1 MRSASRHLQR
11 WPPLIVAVLVVGCSS
26 EDQRLVDLSRQS
38 VDRQAEQNRLVEAN
52 NRQVIDATQKLVEAD
67 AQARRETIQL
77 QHVIQNERS
86 GINQQ
91 RDALEEERRQIA
103 EQRNRDPIVAES
115 IQAAVG
121 LVVAALPL
129 VVCLFVLRAL
139 FHKSDDEAM
148 VDVLIEELVT
158 QEPLLAE
165 AGGLFLP
172 HQTEVRSLPLS
183 PDTSAEGV
191 PFQDRA
197 LATQSADFPP
207 PCVVVVEGSN
217 DIEFLRRINRILHQ
231 HDSTIPDLAR
241 LESERRFVFLTSS
254 SGPIVSMSTASI
266 TGDGQFYLFDR
277 EVPPVSQERQQLV
290 DVLNQRP
297 GYRAVLTA
305 KRAIENYL
313 HPDAVR
319 EACGI
324 EIAFG
329 DFDDVAETAA
339 RTTFSQNE
347 RGSWESLSRRAR
359 RRLRDKAKKWLNRDA
374 VDRMT
379 PERLAERDSA
389 GEVIG
394 WLRAIAELATA
405 PVDASV

>member
-1 MRSASRHLQR
+1 
-11 WPPLIVAVLVVGCSS
+11 
-26 EDQRLVDLSRQS
+26 
-38 VDRQAEQNRLVEAN
+38 
-52 NRQVIDATQKLVEAD
+52 
-67 AQARRETIQL
+67 
-77 QHVIQNERS
+77 
-86 GINQQ
+86 
-91 RDALEEERRQIA
+91 
-103 EQRNRDPIVAES
+103 
-115 IQAAVG
+115 
-121 LVVAALPL
+121 
-129 VVCLFVLRAL
+129 
-139 FHKSDDEAM
+139 
-148 VDVLIEELVT
+148 
-158 QEPLLAE
+158 
-165 AGGLFLP
+165 
-172 HQTEVRSLPLS
+172 
-183 PDTSAEGV
+183 
-191 PFQDRA
+191 
-197 LATQSADFPP
+197 
-207 PCVVVVEGSN
+207 
-217 DIEFLRRINRILHQ
+217 
-231 HDSTIPDLAR
+231 
-241 LESERRFVFLTSS
+241 
-254 SGPIVSMSTASI
+254 MSTASI

-379 PERLAERDSA
+379 PERLAERDLDS
-389 GEVIG
+389 EVIS
-394 WLRAIAELATA
+394 WLRTIAELATT